1 MFPTLQFLRL
11 WHRPR
16 AYISALKS
24 AWSVTLSPV
33 HANVEMRGKYQ
44 KKKKIQNNV

>member
-11 WHRPR
+11 WHRPL
-16 AYISALKS
+16 AYISVLKS

-33 HANVEMRGKYQ
+33 RANVKMRGKYQ
-44 KKKKIQNNV
+44 KKRKIQNSV